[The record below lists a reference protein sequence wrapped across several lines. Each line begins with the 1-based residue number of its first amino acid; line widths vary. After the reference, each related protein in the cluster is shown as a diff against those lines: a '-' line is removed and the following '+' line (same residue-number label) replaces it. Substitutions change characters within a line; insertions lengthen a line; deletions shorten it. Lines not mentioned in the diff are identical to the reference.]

1 MASTILNDECFLADR
16 AAPLCSLDVAN
27 SFAYLRCELY
37 LWMLNYGS
45 KLSFVKS
52 SREEIHAFPEQG
64 FLGWC
69 PDHSRSGLMPNHYL
83 SHKHLTNKLGQWT
96 PQAVELY
103 DLFILTLSNDD
114 KSKLG
119 NLDELRVASGLS
131 AEEWD
136 DLLQYIA
143 QVCCE
148 SHHSL

>member
-1 MASTILNDECFLADR
+1 
-16 AAPLCSLDVAN
+16 
-27 SFAYLRCELY
+27 
-37 LWMLNYGS
+37 
-45 KLSFVKS
+45 
-52 SREEIHAFPEQG
+52 
-64 FLGWC
+64 
-69 PDHSRSGLMPNHYL
+69 MPNHYL

-136 DLLQYIA
+136 DLLQYIT